1 MISRLPDDKLVNL
14 RQFIAKTVHR
24 RKVHLK
30 ELHTLIGSLN
40 LACKVVTS
48 GRPFLRR
55 LLDITCY
62 VSDPFGEINFT
73 SEKLADIKA
82 QQLFIDNIK
91 GKFICHQDEW
101 LSSHKLHMYT
111 DVSGSIEYAAVYG
124 SKWFV
129 ESQLDI
135 HANYHIFIKG
145 LFPIVLLI
153 ENWGTH
159 LCNKKKSFF
168 FTIKQFFRQSL
179 ILK

>member
-1 MISRLPDDKLVNL
+1 MISRLLDDKLVNL

-62 VSDPFGEINFT
+62 VSGPFGEIDFT

-82 QQLFIDNIK
+82 
-91 GKFICHQDEW
+91 
-101 LSSHKLHMYT
+101 
-111 DVSGSIEYAAVYG
+111 
-124 SKWFV
+124 
-129 ESQLDI
+129 
-135 HANYHIFIKG
+135 
-145 LFPIVLLI
+145 
-153 ENWGTH
+153 
-159 LCNKKKSFF
+159 
-168 FTIKQFFRQSL
+168 
-179 ILK
+179 